1 MKFDPPK
8 RMEYISCTRDP
19 TALQTQLPQRLYT
32 RNVAL
37 GSQTVAGKPPAAVQL
52 DHVSLL
58 FGSFVALRDLS
69 LTLPAGASVVLLGEN
84 GAGKSTLLRVI
95 AGLVAPSFGSI
106 AVLDDSP
113 RNRRGR
119 IALMGHASQLY
130 DELTALENLIFF
142 ASLHTPA
149 PAAVLHA
156 RAATALREVALDPA
170 NPRRV
175 GEYSQGMKQRTA
187 LARVLLT
194 QPSLLLLDEPFSN
207 LDAASAQSM
216 IARLQLWLA
225 APGPNDE
232 KRTLILT
239 THQAELAR
247 PLAHITLTLG
257 AGQLVS
263 QEGA

>member
-1 MKFDPPK
+1 M
-8 RMEYISCTRDP
+8 
-19 TALQTQLPQRLYT
+19 LQPQLPQRLYT
-32 RNVAL
+32 RNVA
-37 GSQTVAGKPPAAVQL
+37 SYPQTAVGKPPAAVQL
-52 DHVSLL
+52 DHLSLL
-58 FGSFVALRDLS
+58 FDSFVALRDLS
-69 LTLPAGASVVLLGEN
+69 LTLPSGASVVLLGEN

-95 AGLVAPSFGSI
+95 AGLIAPSFGSVT
-106 AVLDDSP
+106 VLGGSP

-119 IALMGHASQLY
+119 VALMGHASQLY
-130 DELTALENLIFF
+130 DELTALENLTFF

-149 PAAVLHA
+149 PAASL
-156 RAATALREVALDPA
+156 RAAAEQALREVALDPA

-194 QPSLLLLDEPFSN
+194 EPSLLLLDEPFSN

-216 IARLQLWLA
+216 IVRLQQWLA
-225 APGPNDE
+225 EPDTNAA

-247 PLAHITLTLG
+247 PLARITLTLG

-263 QEGA
+263 LEGA

>member
-1 MKFDPPK
+1 MQP
-8 RMEYISCTRDP
+8 
-19 TALQTQLPQRLYT
+19 QLPQRLYT
-32 RNVAL
+32 RNVDL
-37 GSQTVAGKPPAAVQL
+37 HSQTIAGKQPAAVQL

-95 AGLVAPSFGSI
+95 AGLVSPSFGSLT
-106 AVLDDSP
+106 VLGDSP

-119 IALMGHASQLY
+119 VALMGHASQLY

-149 PAAVLHA
+149 PTAVLHA
-156 RAATALREVALDPA
+156 RAKQALHEVALDPA

-194 QPSLLLLDEPFSN
+194 EPSLLLLDEPFSN
-207 LDAASAQSM
+207 LDVASAQNM
-216 IARLQLWLA
+216 IARLKAWLTQT
-225 APGPNDE
+225 APDGIP
-232 KRTLILT
+232 RTLILT

-247 PLAHITLTLG
+247 PLARITLTLG
-257 AGQLVS
+257 AGQLLS
-263 QEGA
+263 QESV

>member
-1 MKFDPPK
+1 M
-8 RMEYISCTRDP
+8 
-19 TALQTQLPQRLYT
+19 
-32 RNVAL
+32 
-37 GSQTVAGKPPAAVQL
+37 
-52 DHVSLL
+52 L

-95 AGLVAPSFGSI
+95 AGLASPSFGSI
-106 AVLDDSP
+106 SVLGDSP

-130 DELTALENLIFF
+130 DELTAMENLTFF

-156 RAATALREVALDPA
+156 RAEQALREVALDPA

-194 QPSLLLLDEPFSN
+194 EPSLLLLDEPFSN
-207 LDAASAQSM
+207 LDVGSAHGM
-216 IARLQLWLA
+216 ITRLQAWLA
-225 APGPNDE
+225 QPAPDGVQ
-232 KRTLILT
+232 RTLILT

-247 PLAHITLTLG
+247 PLARTTLTLG
-257 AGQLVS
+257 GGQLVS

>member
-1 MKFDPPK
+1 
-8 RMEYISCTRDP
+8 
-19 TALQTQLPQRLYT
+19 L
-32 RNVAL
+32 RNV
-37 GSQTVAGKPPAAVQL
+37 
-52 DHVSLL
+52 
-58 FGSFVALRDLS
+58 S

-95 AGLVAPSFGSI
+95 AGLVAPSFGSLT
-106 AVLDDSP
+106 VLGDSP
-113 RNRRGR
+113 RNRRGH

-142 ASLHTPA
+142 ASLHNPA
-149 PAAVLHA
+149 PSAVLRSHA
-156 RAATALREVALDPA
+156 EQALREVALDPA

-216 IARLQLWLA
+216 IARLQQWLA
-225 APGPNDE
+225 DDT

-247 PLAHITLTLG
+247 PLARTTLTLG
-257 AGQLVS
+257 AGQLIS

>member
-1 MKFDPPK
+1 MQQHTIDD
-8 RMEYISCTRDP
+8 RQ
-19 TALQTQLPQRLYT
+19 TAPLLYSGSVSSPSTEKIFPAVELARL
-32 RNVAL
+32 
-37 GSQTVAGKPPAAVQL
+37 
-52 DHVSLL
+52 SLL

-95 AGLVAPSFGSI
+95 AGLIAPSFGSV
-106 AVLDDSP
+106 AVLGDSP

-119 IALMGHASQLY
+119 IAFMGHASQLY
-130 DELTALENLIFF
+130 DELTAVENLVFF
-142 ASLHTPA
+142 ASLHAPA
-149 PAAVLHA
+149 PAPILRA
-156 RAATALREVALDPA
+156 RAETALREVALDPA

-216 IARLQLWLA
+216 IVRMQQWLA
-225 APGPNDE
+225 EPGPNDA

-247 PLAHITLTLG
+247 PLARTTLTLSTG
-257 AGQLVS
+257 KLVS

>member
-1 MKFDPPK
+1 MQEHHIDDC
-8 RMEYISCTRDP
+8 R
-19 TALQTQLPQRLYT
+19 TAPLLYS
-32 RNVAL
+32 
-37 GSQTVAGKPPAAVQL
+37 GSVSSANNHAAGNIFPASKAAIVL
-52 DHVSLL
+52 DKVSLL
-58 FGSFVALRDLS
+58 FGSFVALRNVS
-69 LTLPAGASVVLLGEN
+69 LTLPTGASVVLLGEN

-95 AGLVAPSFGSI
+95 AGLVAPSFGSLT
-106 AVLDDSP
+106 VLGDSP
-113 RNRRGR
+113 RNRRGH
-119 IALMGHASQLY
+119 IALMGHATQLY
-130 DELTALENLIFF
+130 DELTSLENLIFF

-149 PAAVLHA
+149 PAAVLRSNA
-156 RAATALREVALDPA
+156 EQALREVALDPA

-216 IARLQLWLA
+216 IARLQQWLA
-225 APGPNDE
+225 ASGADDA

-247 PLAHITLTLG
+247 PLARTTLTLG
-257 AGQLVS
+257 AGQLIS

>member
-1 MKFDPPK
+1 VAPV
-8 RMEYISCTRDP
+8 SQ
-19 TALQTQLPQRLYT
+19 TAD
-32 RNVAL
+32 
-37 GSQTVAGKPPAAVQL
+37 SQTVAGKPLVAVQL

-69 LTLPAGASVVLLGEN
+69 LTLPTGASVVLLGEN

-95 AGLVAPSFGSI
+95 AGLAAPSFGSI
-106 AVLDDSP
+106 SVLGDSP
-113 RNRRGR
+113 PNRRGR

-130 DELTALENLIFF
+130 DELTAIENLTFF
-142 ASLHTPA
+142 ASLHIPA
-149 PAAVLHA
+149 PASMLHN
-156 RAATALREVALDPA
+156 RAEQALREVALDPA

-194 QPSLLLLDEPFSN
+194 EPSMLLLDEPFSN

-216 IARLQLWLA
+216 IARLQQWVA
-225 APGPNDE
+225 QPGPDGQP
-232 KRTLILT
+232 RSLILT

-247 PLAHITLTLG
+247 PLARTTLTLS
-257 AGQLVS
+257 AGKLVS

>member
-1 MKFDPPK
+1 V
-8 RMEYISCTRDP
+8 
-19 TALQTQLPQRLYT
+19 LQTQLPQRLYT
-32 RNVAL
+32 RNVA
-37 GSQTVAGKPPAAVQL
+37 SNPQTVADKLPPAVQL
-52 DHVSLL
+52 DRLSLL

-95 AGLVAPSFGSI
+95 AGLIAPSFGSI
-106 AVLDDSP
+106 AVLGDTP

-119 IALMGHASQLY
+119 VALMGHASQLY
-130 DELTALENLIFF
+130 DELTAIENLIFF

-149 PAAVLHA
+149 PAAELHR
-156 RAATALREVALDPA
+156 RAADALCEVALDPA

-194 QPSLLLLDEPFSN
+194 EPSLLLLDEPFSN
-207 LDAASAQSM
+207 LDASSAHSM
-216 IARLQLWLA
+216 IARLQQWLA
-225 APGPNDE
+225 VSGPNDA

-247 PLAHITLTLG
+247 PLARITLTLG

-263 QEGA
+263 LEGA

>member
-1 MKFDPPK
+1 
-8 RMEYISCTRDP
+8 
-19 TALQTQLPQRLYT
+19 
-32 RNVAL
+32 VAL
-37 GSQTVAGKPPAAVQL
+37 DSQTAAGKQPPAVQL

-95 AGLVAPSFGSI
+95 AGLVAPSFGSVV
-106 AVLDDSP
+106 VLGDSP

-130 DELTALENLIFF
+130 DELTALENLTFF

-149 PAAVLHA
+149 PAAVLRT
-156 RAATALREVALDPA
+156 RAAAALHEVALDPA

-194 QPSLLLLDEPFSN
+194 EPSLLLLDEPFSN

-216 IARLQLWLA
+216 IARLQQWLVA
-225 APGPNDE
+225 SGPN
-232 KRTLILT
+232 KTPRTLILT

-247 PLAHITLTLG
+247 PLARTTLTLN
-257 AGQLVS
+257 AGCLAS